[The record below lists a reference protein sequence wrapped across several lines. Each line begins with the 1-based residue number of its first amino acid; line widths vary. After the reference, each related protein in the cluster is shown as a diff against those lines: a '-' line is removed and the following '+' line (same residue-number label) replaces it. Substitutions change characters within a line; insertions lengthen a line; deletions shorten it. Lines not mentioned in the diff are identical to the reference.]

1 MNPMMTSMA
10 TIAISTIY
18 SLWYNYRVSRDRR
31 HELLRE
37 RVAFMLWQMS
47 KRVG

>member
-18 SLWYNYRVSRDRR
+18 TLWHSYRVVQARQQ
-31 HELLRE
+31 ELLRQ
-37 RVAFMLWQMS
+37 RVAYMLWQMA
-47 KRVG
+47 KRAG

>member
-18 SLWYNYRVSRDRR
+18 TLWHSYRMTQARRQDR
-31 HELLRE
+31 LRE
-37 RVAFMLWQMS
+37 RVAFMLWQMAN
-47 KRVG
+47 RVG

>member
-18 SLWYNYRVSRDRR
+18 TLWQSYRQTQMRR
-31 HELLRE
+31 QDQLRE
-37 RVAFMLWQMS
+37 RVAFMLWQMAN
-47 KRVG
+47 RVG